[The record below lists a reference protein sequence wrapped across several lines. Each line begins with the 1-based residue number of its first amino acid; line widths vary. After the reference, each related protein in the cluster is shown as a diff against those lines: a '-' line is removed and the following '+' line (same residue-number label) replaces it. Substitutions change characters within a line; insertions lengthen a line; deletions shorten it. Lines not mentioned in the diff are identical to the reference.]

1 MHVPAPVCECVL
13 IPGRTSSES
22 ELLGSSVGVSDVDT
36 GKSRGRERENKR
48 KREREEQL
56 SERDQGQ

>member
-36 GKSRGRERENKR
+36 GKSKGRERERIKER
-48 KREREEQL
+48 AKERERN
-56 SERDQGQ
+56 S

>member
-36 GKSRGRERENKR
+36 GKSRGRERGRIKER
-48 KREREEQL
+48 EQKRERGTAE
-56 SERDQGQ
+56 